1 MITVSLCM
9 IVKDEEDVIARC
21 LDSVAD
27 LADELIVVDTGSTD
41 RTVEIVGRYTD
52 RKYTFAWTDDF
63 AAARNYAFE
72 QAAMDY
78 ILWLDADD
86 VLTEINREKLRAL
99 KQTLTDEV
107 DSVTMLYEL
116 AEDDC
121 GNVTFQ
127 LRRNR
132 LVKRSRGF
140 RWIGAVHEYLEVGG
154 TIASSDIAVKHMGK
168 PGKRDSERNIR
179 IYERRLAE
187 GETLSPRDLYYY
199 ANELCDHGLHK
210 KAITYYERFLN
221 EGGGWIED
229 NISACGRLA
238 DCHHVLGDMKSELEA
253 SLRSLQFD
261 APRAEFCCRIGYHF
275 LSTSRYGEA
284 VFWYALATER
294 KLPEGHLGFDN
305 PACATWL
312 PHLQLCVCYD
322 KLGQHAL
329 AILHND
335 LALQY
340 RPTDAVMLANRD
352 YFARRL
358 SLSTPDDAAGRGA

>member
-41 RTVEIVGRYTD
+41 RTAEIVGRYTD
-52 RKYTFAWTDDF
+52 RKYVFAWTDDF

-72 QAAMDY
+72 QATMDY

-86 VLTEINREKLRAL
+86 VLTDDNREKPRTL
-99 KQTLTDEV
+99 KQTLPDGI
-107 DSVTMLYEL
+107 DSVTMTYEL

-121 GNVTFQ
+121 GNVTFR

-140 RWIGAVHEYLEVGG
+140 RWIGAVHEYLAVSG
-154 TIASSDIAVKHMGK
+154 TIANSDIAVKHMGK
-168 PGKRDSERNIR
+168 PGKGDSERNLR
-179 IYERRLAE
+179 IYERRLAG

-199 ANELCDHGLHK
+199 ANELCDHGFHS
-210 KAITYYERFLN
+210 KAISYYERFLD

-238 DCHHVLGDMKSELEA
+238 DCHHALGDALSELEA

-275 LSTSRYGEA
+275 LTTNRYGEA
-284 VFWYALATER
+284 AFWYGLAIER

-305 PACATWL
+305 PACSTWL
-312 PHLQLCVCYD
+312 PHLQLSVCYD
-322 KLGQHAL
+322 RLGQYTL
-329 AILHND
+329 ASLHND

-340 RPTDAVMLANRD
+340 RPTDPVMQANRD

-358 SLSTPDDAAGRGA
+358 SPQAPDDTADRGA